1 MIKKGVGF
9 SISEQA
15 DRKIATVAEEVGR
28 TKSAALEN
36 ILMSLSMNT
45 LVRYA
50 KKVPVYDVLPE
61 GVINGS
67 CIGETTQ
74 A

>member
-15 DRKIATVAEEVGR
+15 DKKIATVAEEVGR

-50 KKVPVYDVLPE
+50 KKVPVYDALPE
-61 GVINGS
+61 GVNNGS
-67 CIGETTQ
+67 IGEATT